1 MTEPK
6 GGSMRALRRGSMLN
20 LFGAGV
26 TTICQ
31 LGVAMATTR
40 GLASQ
45 DAAGVVF
52 TLTSAFLIAATILR
66 LGSPTALV
74 LFVARTPDEDGARSR
89 RFLSIAVRVIA
100 PLVAGVVVITLGA
113 AGWAVKYAPDS
124 LVGEAT
130 PLVIALGL
138 TLPFAVLLDAILS
151 ISRGHH
157 DMRPTV
163 AIERIGRP
171 ASQLLLSG
179 AAILWWPTVL
189 GMGLA
194 WVLPYL
200 PAFLVAIRA
209 TPWLRR
215 PRGRHT
221 ARAQA
226 ARVRAAGVR
235 AAEGRAEVGSEV
247 GPEEVAEFRS
257 FLWARTFIAFSQVL
271 FARLDVV
278 LLAALTGPAAAAL
291 YTAAT
296 RFVVVAQL
304 IQQSI
309 STAFEPGLA
318 KASASEGPAAIG
330 RLYKT
335 GTTWLVWLAWPFL
348 LVIAVL
354 APWWLKVFGS
364 GYAQAPDVVAV
375 LVFAMM
381 VSTGIGTVEVML
393 NVAGR
398 ARSLVSY
405 NIAGLIIMVGVD
417 LLLIPR
423 LGALGAAI
431 GWAATICFKN
441 IAPLIEFRLRMG
453 IYPFSPA
460 WAVAAVTSL
469 VCGGALPLAGR
480 WFAGGLGASV
490 GAVAGAGVCAAALWR
505 RRGLRQ
511 S

>member
-1 MTEPK
+1 MAALESK
-6 GGSMRALRRGSMLN
+6 GYVS
-20 LFGAGV
+20 
-26 TTICQ
+26 
-31 LGVAMATTR
+31 
-40 GLASQ
+40 
-45 DAAGVVF
+45 
-52 TLTSAFLIAATILR
+52 
-66 LGSPTALV
+66 
-74 LFVARTPDEDGARSR
+74 
-89 RFLSIAVRVIA
+89 RVI
-100 PLVAGVVVITLGA
+100 
-113 AGWAVKYAPDS
+113 D
-124 LVGEAT
+124 
-130 PLVIALGL
+130 
-138 TLPFAVLLDAILS
+138 
-151 ISRGHH
+151 
-157 DMRPTV
+157 
-163 AIERIGRP
+163 
-171 ASQLLLSG
+171 
-179 AAILWWPTVL
+179 
-189 GMGLA
+189 
-194 WVLPYL
+194 
-200 PAFLVAIRA
+200 
-209 TPWLRR
+209 
-215 PRGRHT
+215 
-221 ARAQA
+221 
-226 ARVRAAGVR
+226 
-235 AAEGRAEVGSEV
+235 
-247 GPEEVAEFRS
+247 VAEFRS

-348 LVIAVL
+348 LVIARDTTHAGQLVQL
-354 APWWLKVFGS
+354 VQSDAFFDP
-364 GYAQAPDVVAV
+364 AQAPDVVAV